1 MAREKSISS
10 LCTFREAPV
19 AHIAPMRHTAS
30 SKRYHQSTIWECI
43 DQWTFTT
50 LSAPDT
56 MTSDQL
62 LYWVLL
68 TDVRSITQEI
78 DLGFMQFKD
87 QQKPANNQ
95 QAISKGALT
104 LSLTAPFE
112 FMHSQVDT
120 LCLPAYHPSLICS
133 LSKHTKLTLFQSR
146 PSPLGFRLIVTII
159 ISVPP

>member
-1 MAREKSISS
+1 MAREKNISS

-19 AHIAPMRHTAS
+19 AHIAPMRRTAS

-87 QQKPANNQ
+87 Q
-95 QAISKGALT
+95 
-104 LSLTAPFE
+104 
-112 FMHSQVDT
+112 
-120 LCLPAYHPSLICS
+120 
-133 LSKHTKLTLFQSR
+133 
-146 PSPLGFRLIVTII
+146 
-159 ISVPP
+159 